1 MARLYAC
8 DRCRTQV
15 EDTEEGRREWTHV
28 SLAKVS
34 TPLSP
39 FQNADLCQACTSGL
53 RAFLAT
59 VPDLENN

>member
-28 SLAKVS
+28 SLAKVIA
-34 TPLSP
+34 PLSP
-39 FQNADLCQACTSGL
+39 FQNADLCQDCTRGL
-53 RAFLAT
+53 REFLAT
-59 VPDLENN
+59 VPYRENN